1 MPLYNDDQP
10 YAIPND
16 TFGDAFGEN
25 WGSAE
30 IDGAT
35 FFQTRCSLPRT
46 ALCLKVPTV
55 GGGDEEELVVHRENN
70 QDYVFL
76 FESLDD
82 AYDYANE
89 ASQALAFA
97 PKVGRVNLR
106 DLHFA
111 NARYKPALSEQ
122 VDLVLRH

>member
-10 YAIPND
+10 YAIPGE
-16 TFGDAFGEN
+16 TFAG
-25 WGSAE
+25 AE

-35 FFQTRCSLPRT
+35 FFQTRCRLPRT
-46 ALCLKVPTV
+46 ALCLQVP
-55 GGGDEEELVVHRENN
+55 GADGEEELVVHRENN
-70 QDYVFL
+70 EDFVFL

-89 ASQALAFA
+89 ASQALRFA

-122 VDLVLRH
+122 VDLVLRNH

>member
-10 YAIPND
+10 YAIPNE
-16 TFGDAFGEN
+16 GLREAWGEALL
-25 WGSAE
+25 GSAE

-35 FFQTRCSLPRT
+35 FFQTRCPLPRT
-46 ALCLKVPTV
+46 ALCLKVPT
-55 GGGDEEELVVHRENN
+55 GGEEELVVHRENN
-70 QDYVFL
+70 KDYVFL

-82 AYDYANE
+82 AYDYAKE

-97 PKVGRVNLR
+97 PKVRRVNLR

>member
-10 YAIPND
+10 YAIPYGTVGESGE
-16 TFGDAFGEN
+16 TF
-25 WGSAE
+25 GSAE
-30 IDGAT
+30 IDGAA
-35 FFQTRCSLPRT
+35 FFQTRCPLPRT
-46 ALCLKVPTV
+46 ALCLKVPT
-55 GGGDEEELVVHRENN
+55 GNEEELVVHRENN
-70 QDYVFL
+70 EDYVFL

>member
-10 YAIPND
+10 YAIP
-16 TFGDAFGEN
+16 GELFPR
-25 WGSAE
+25 SAE

-35 FFQTRCSLPRT
+35 FFQTRCPLPHT
-46 ALCLKVPTV
+46 ALCLKVPSD
-55 GGGDEEELVVHRENN
+55 GEEELVVHRENGD
-70 QDYVFL
+70 DYVFL

-122 VDLVLRH
+122 VDLVLRSH